1 MHEPIPHG
9 HITHKLRRSLVAVIV
24 LGVLAAGFLAMTIA
38 LVNYNIEQ
46 TALRSKQTAIDNISI
61 LLEAQQKFALPENT
75 SYSPGLLDKD
85 TLVTVIAKN
94 QPAVVRIVTMYCAD
108 IVLGGVS
115 DFSDTCSGR
124 VGSGSLISSD
134 GYIATSGHGTTM
146 SARKVFIESLT
157 TTEKVDQYL
166 NYLVSARLIS
176 STQKRLIK
184 EATAAGDVDGQATF
198 EATIDLISED
208 KFSVSDES
216 IQYAVQLSNEPVTLE
231 EIDGRLS
238 PNYDDMVVEA
248 RLVDKDFDQA
258 ASDIGLETG
267 EFTTSDVALLKVEG
281 KYPYI
286 PLGNVHTVKVG
297 DQLTAIGFPSSI
309 AGIDNILIQTIPSIS
324 QGTVTAVTTDA
335 DVNGRKLIATTVPI
349 AQGNSGGPALNTA
362 GEQIGLNTYSLLE
375 CPELDCYGDGKVRD
389 IADIQALLT
398 KNGITLK
405 TGGVT
410 DDWEQGLSAYTR
422 GDYDQ
427 ALKLFT
433 KVKNEYPANYL
444 VNSFLSVAQAEVG
457 SAADASTSYQARTTI
472 VNILIVLGIV
482 AFFAIIVLEVLIIH
496 FTRKHRKSSLSA

>member
-9 HITHKLRRSLVAVIV
+9 HITHKLRRSLIGVVLLGIV
-24 LGVLAAGFLAMTIA
+24 AAGFLAGTIA

-75 SYSPGLLDKD
+75 SYSPGPLDKD
-85 TLVTVIAKN
+85 TIVSVVAKN

-108 IVLGGVS
+108 IMLGNVS

-146 SARKVFIESLT
+146 NARKAFIESLT
-157 TTEKVDQYL
+157 TTEKVDKYL
-166 NYLVSARLIS
+166 NYLTSARLIS
-176 STQKRLIK
+176 NAQKRLIK
-184 EATAAGDVDGQATF
+184 EGMATGDADGQATF
-198 EATIDLISED
+198 EATIDLIADD
-208 KFSVSDES
+208 KLVATDES
-216 IQYAVQLSNEPVTLE
+216 IYYAVQLSNQPVTLHE
-231 EIDGRLS
+231 LDGRLI
-238 PNYDDMVVEA
+238 PVYDDTVVEA
-248 RLVDKDFDQA
+248 TLIDKDFDQA

-267 EFTTSDVALLKVEG
+267 TFATSDVALLKVEG
-281 KYPYI
+281 VYPYI
-286 PLGNVHTVKVG
+286 PLGSVDTVRVG

-309 AGIDNILIQTIPSIS
+309 SGIDSTLIQSIPSIS
-324 QGTVTAVTTDA
+324 QGTVTEITTDA
-335 DVNGRKLIATTVPI
+335 EVNGRKLIATTIPI
-349 AQGNSGGPALNTA
+349 AQGNSGGPVFNTS
-362 GEQIGLNTYSLLE
+362 GEQIGLATYSLLE

-389 IADIQALLT
+389 IADIQALVAR
-398 KNGITLK
+398 NGITLQ
-405 TGGVT
+405 TDGIT
-410 DDWEQGLSAYTR
+410 DDWEAGLTAYTR

-457 SAADASTSYQARTTI
+457 SAADASRSYQARSTI
-472 VNILIVLGIV
+472 VNILIVLGIM
-482 AFFAIIVLEVLIIH
+482 AFFSIVILEILIIH
-496 FTRKHRKSSLSA
+496 FTRKHRLGR